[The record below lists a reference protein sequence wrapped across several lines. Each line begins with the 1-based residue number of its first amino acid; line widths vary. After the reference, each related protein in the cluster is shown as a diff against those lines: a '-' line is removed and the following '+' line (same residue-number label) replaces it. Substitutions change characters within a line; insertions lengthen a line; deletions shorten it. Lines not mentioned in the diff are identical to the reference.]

1 MERQGG
7 SGDIEPIRDGTRRQ
21 AGRPLTHEQPEDG
34 EPRLLCES
42 GQGIDGLCR
51 FHNSKNMK
59 SNFERQA
66 EMQTLQ
72 PPAAAAGRAQLLK
85 LYVHLPL
92 ATLSH

>member
-1 MERQGG
+1 
-7 SGDIEPIRDGTRRQ
+7 
-21 AGRPLTHEQPEDG
+21 
-34 EPRLLCES
+34 
-42 GQGIDGLCR
+42 
-51 FHNSKNMK
+51 MK